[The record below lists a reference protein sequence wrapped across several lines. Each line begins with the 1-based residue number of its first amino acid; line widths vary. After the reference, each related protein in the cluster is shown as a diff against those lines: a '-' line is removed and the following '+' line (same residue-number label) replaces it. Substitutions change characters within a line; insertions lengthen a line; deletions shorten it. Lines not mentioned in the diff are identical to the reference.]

1 MKIEI
6 INTEKLI
13 PYENNARMHD
23 NAIEAIKNSIAQFG
37 FKQPI
42 VVDSEMVIII
52 GHGRLKA
59 AKELGINEVPVH
71 IASNLTPEQAQALRI
86 VDNKTSEL
94 SEWDFQRLIIDI
106 EELTSSNEIDLTTLG
121 FDQKE
126 LNKLLNE
133 HSEIP
138 EGETDEDEVPEMPE
152 SEPVSKRGMIYQL
165 GNHRVACGDNQDKSL
180 LGRLMG
186 ADKAQLLLTDPP
198 YGVNYSGG
206 GGGGTRKKI
215 ANDEKQ
221 GSKLEEFLVKSVSV
235 ATEYLDPNGV
245 FYIWFAMA
253 QAEAFYRACDR
264 SKLPVRTCI
273 VWVKNHFV
281 LSFADY
287 KQQYEPCLY
296 GWKGKNHEFYGGLN
310 ASTVLRADKPLVS
323 AEHPTMKPVGLFR
336 HLILNSSAK
345 GDRVLDIFAGS
356 GTTVIAAEETGRVA
370 RVVEYEEKYVDV
382 IRRRWAEFVHG
393 VGCDW
398 EELTPEV
405 CDE

>member
-13 PYENNARMHD
+13 PYENNARVHG
-23 NAIEAIKNSIAQFG
+23 NAIEAIKSSIAQFG

-52 GHGRLKA
+52 GHGRLRA
-59 AKELGINEVPVH
+59 AKELGIKEVPVH
-71 IASNLTPEQAQALRI
+71 IATNLTPDQAQALRI

-106 EELTSSNEIDLTTLG
+106 EELITSNEIDLTTLG

-126 LNKLLNE
+126 LDKLLND
-133 HSEIP
+133 HSEIQS
-138 EGETDEDEVPEMPE
+138 GETDEDEVPEIPE
-152 SEPVSKRGMIYQL
+152 GEPVSKRGMIYLL
-165 GNHRVACGDNQDKSL
+165 GDHRVACGNNQDKKL

-186 ADKAQLLLTDPP
+186 AEKAELLLTDPP

-206 GGGGTRKKI
+206 AGGGTRKKI

-221 GSKLEEFLVKSVSV
+221 GSELEEFLVKSFSV
-235 ATEYLDPNGV
+235 ATEHLTPNSV
-245 FYIWFAMA
+245 FYIWFAMM
-253 QAEAFYRACDR
+253 QAEAFYKGCERA
-264 SKLPVRTCI
+264 KLPVRTCL

-296 GWKGKNHEFYGGLN
+296 GWLGKNHEFYGGLN

-323 AEHPTMKPVGLFR
+323 AEHPTMKPVGY
-336 HLILNSSAK
+336 
-345 GDRVLDIFAGS
+345 S
-356 GTTVIAAEETGRVA
+356 GNC
-370 RVVEYEEKYVDV
+370 Y
-382 IRRRWAEFVHG
+382 
-393 VGCDW
+393 
-398 EELTPEV
+398 
-405 CDE
+405 